1 MKPAPFEYYIPDS
14 LEQAL
19 DLMSQHTGEGKI
31 LAGGQSLVPAMN
43 FRVTQPGVLI
53 DLNRASELSYIREDG
68 NSIRVGA
75 MTRERHLEFDPL
87 VSKRMPLLSGGSSV
101 YRPSAN
107 PEPRNDWREHCQ
119 CRSCRRIAGVD
130 AGVECPAQSKKH
142 FG

>member
-53 DLNRASELSYIREDG
+53 D
-68 NSIRVGA
+68 
-75 MTRERHLEFDPL
+75 F
-87 VSKRMPLLSGGSSV
+87 KSS
-101 YRPSAN
+101 
-107 PEPRNDWREHCQ
+107 Q
-119 CRSCRRIAGVD
+119 
-130 AGVECPAQSKKH
+130 
-142 FG
+142 